1 MGIRGSGGVRPYQAG
16 IPFPIFAL
24 FCENGEGERGDEVFN
39 SIYNHPMPRK
49 RTHPDPALWKRM
61 RSTVQQLRR
70 EATPAEEK
78 LWQILRDR
86 QLRGYK
92 FRRQHAINRFVAD
105 FYCARARLILE
116 IDGPVHAFQMEQD
129 VERQSILEEMGFRVI
144 RFTNDQVLAHPDQ
157 VLAQIL
163 EHLGQTTSSVS
174 S

>member
-1 MGIRGSGGVRPYQAG
+1 
-16 IPFPIFAL
+16 
-24 FCENGEGERGDEVFN
+24 
-39 SIYNHPMPRK
+39 
-49 RTHPDPALWKRM
+49 M

-86 QLRGYK
+86 QLCGYK